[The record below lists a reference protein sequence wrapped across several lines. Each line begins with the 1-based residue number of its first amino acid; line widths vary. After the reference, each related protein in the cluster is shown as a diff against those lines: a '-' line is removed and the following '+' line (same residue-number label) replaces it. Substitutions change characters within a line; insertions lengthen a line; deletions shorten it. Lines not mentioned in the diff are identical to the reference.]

1 MQNGMMRTPVKI
13 ISGDLLQL
21 FDGGKF
27 DLIMHGCNCF
37 ASMSGGIARAIAQRY
52 PLAKEA
58 DKEAVARLRAEGRSR
73 SELLGTFSACAL
85 PQGRILN
92 LYTQYYPGPDFRDEA
107 FREALR
113 LVKKEFSGCRMGL
126 PWIGCGI
133 GGARRSTVYALVED
147 ELGGQ
152 DVTIVELEARIKSLL
167 EASVVSPLH
176 RAVRPVF
183 NRL

>member
-1 MQNGMMRTPVKI
+1 MRAPVKI

-52 PLAKEA
+52 PEAKEA
-58 DKEAVARLRAEGRSR
+58 DREALARLRTEGRPR
-73 SELLGTFSACAL
+73 RELLGTFSACCL
-85 PQGRILN
+85 QQGRILN
-92 LYTQYYPGPDFRDEA
+92 LYTQYYPGPDFRAGA
-107 FREALR
+107 FRDALR
-113 LVKKEFSGCRMGL
+113 RVKKEFSGGRLGL

-133 GGARRSTVYALVED
+133 GGASRSAVYAIVDD
-147 ELGGQ
+147 ELGGE

-167 EASVVSPLH
+167 ETSVVSPLH
-176 RAVRPVF
+176 RAIRPVF